1 MDIFEAALVL
11 MLSIALADIIVLAI
25 YAVISALSLLIA
37 KGLR

>member
-11 MLSIALADIIVLAI
+11 MLSIALAGIIVLAI

-37 KGLR
+37 KGLK

>member
-11 MLSIALADIIVLAI
+11 MLSIALAGIIVLAI